1 MEVIVRE
8 ILAELAAPP
17 SLVFSD
23 WDAVADG
30 SRPIYVY
37 CDTCIDGFGAAF
49 DQGQPK
55 GFVRPIAYIS
65 SAALDSEMHRIP
77 LDLEAGSV
85 VWGIK
90 ILEGYL
96 WGTNFASS
104 RITRR
109 SKGLTK

>member
-1 MEVIVRE
+1 M
-8 ILAELAAPP
+8 
-17 SLVFSD
+17 
-23 WDAVADG
+23 
-30 SRPIYVY
+30 Y